1 MGAMRVT
8 IVGGGGGTGASTAF
22 NLLAQQTPVEV
33 AVVDAR
39 EAMVSS
45 HVWDLEQVLELAPG
59 ATVVAGD
66 DEHVRGADVLVVTA
80 AAPLTVNTS
89 RLVYLEDNVRI
100 LDGVARLLPAGWPG
114 IVVLVTNP
122 VDPLVTWFR
131 RRTGL
136 DRARVL
142 GYTINDSLR
151 LRTGL
156 AKAFGVAAGSVDAW
170 AVGEHGD
177 GFVPLF
183 DRVRVDGA
191 PRVPTDAEAAAAVDF
206 VRTWYVRHVAL
217 DSGRSSTWT
226 TGLGVSRMVR
236 AILSGDDAPWPA
248 SLVLEGEYGIDG
260 VAVSVPVTL
269 GPDGAETIHEWELTP
284 DQTAALEAAAALV
297 RDVADRIAPE
307 GGAEPP
313 T

>member
-1 MGAMRVT
+1 MGGA
-8 IVGGGGGTGASTAF
+8 GGTGASTAF

-39 EAMVSS
+39 PEMVTS
-45 HVWDLEQVLELAPG
+45 HVMDLEQVAELAPG
-59 ATVVAGD
+59 STVVAGD
-66 DEHVRGADVLVVTA
+66 ESHVREADILVVTA

-100 LDGVARLLPAGWPG
+100 LGGVAGLLPADWPG
-114 IVVLVTNP
+114 VVVMVTNP

-136 DRARVL
+136 DRRRVL

-156 AKAFGVAAGSVDAW
+156 ARAFGEPAGAVEAW
-170 AVGEHGD
+170 AIGEHGD
-177 GFVPLF
+177 FFVPLL
-183 DRVRVDGA
+183 DRVTVAGA
-191 PRVPTDAEAAAAVDF
+191 QRLPTEEEASAAIDF

-236 AILSGDDAPWPA
+236 ALLAGGELWPA
-248 SLVLEGEYGIDG
+248 SLMLDGEYGIHG

-269 GPDGAETIHEWELTP
+269 GPGGAEAIHEWELTP
-284 DQTAALEAAAALV
+284 EQRAALHEAADLV
-297 RDVADRIAPE
+297 RGIVDGISTSTA
-307 GGAEPP
+307 
-313 T
+313 

>member
-1 MGAMRVT
+1 MKVA

-39 EAMVSS
+39 AAMVAS

-66 DEHVRGADVLVVTA
+66 ETHVGDADVLVITA

-89 RLVYLEDNVRI
+89 RLVYLEDNVHI
-100 LDGVARLLPAGWPG
+100 LDGIAGLVAENWPG
-114 IVVLVTNP
+114 VVVLVTNP

-136 DRARVL
+136 DRRRVL

-156 AKAFGVAAGSVDAW
+156 AQAFGVGAGTVEAW
-170 AVGEHGD
+170 AIGEHGD
-177 GFVPLF
+177 AFVPLF
-183 DRVRVDGA
+183 DRVTVDGI
-191 PRVPTDAEAAAAVDF
+191 PRLPTAAEAGAAVDF
-206 VRTWYVRHVAL
+206 VRSWYVRHVAL

-236 AILSGDDAPWPA
+236 AILSGTDGPWPA
-248 SLVLEGEYGIDG
+248 SLVLEGEYGVAG
-260 VAVSVPVTL
+260 VAVSVPVSL
-269 GPDGAETIHEWELTP
+269 GPNGAEAIHEWELTP
-284 DQTAALEAAAALV
+284 DQDASLHAAAGLV
-297 RDVADRIAPE
+297 RGVADGI
-307 GGAEPP
+307 
-313 T
+313 